1 MDIETRRIV
10 IDAMTGTPSVNEM
23 AEFLNAYADWRCPGQ
38 WQNIS
43 LDEFSDGAGR
53 RLRAIFD
60 PTNPDSQ
67 LANARMR
74 AVETTFDTL
83 ADLISGYSCSQRER
97 LNPQTLVRIAYG
109 MAAHRMQEF
118 LALDGM
124 VSGQRQPRPGDQT
137 PVLAGAA
144 EIGYAC

>member
-1 MDIETRRIV
+1 MDVETRRIV
-10 IDAMTGTPSVNEM
+10 IDAMTGTSPINEM
-23 AEFLNAYADWRCPGQ
+23 AEFLNAYADWRCGGE
-38 WQNIS
+38 WRNIP
-43 LDEFSDGAGR
+43 LDEFSSGAER

-60 PTNPDSQ
+60 PSKPEGQ
-67 LANARMR
+67 LSNARIR
-74 AVETTFDTL
+74 ATETTFDEL
-83 ADLISGYSCSQRER
+83 AVVVSGYNYSQRCR
-97 LNPQTLVRIAYG
+97 LNPQALANIAYV
-109 MAAHRMQEF
+109 MTAHRMQEL